1 MLVKQC
7 GMTKNSEFVNIIM
20 AKYQRDA
27 SGNFFGLALVYRRQ
41 KKEPGGDSGQAEHKP
56 AGYPGILYKDEA
68 LREPVLPAD
77 YQPG

>member
-1 MLVKQC
+1 MLVKQS

-41 KKEPGGDSGQAEHKP
+41 KKEPGGTVVRQNISRLVTQEFYTRMKR
-56 AGYPGILYKDEA
+56 YEN
-68 LREPVLPAD
+68 R
-77 YQPG
+77 